1 MNSQTEAKAEHEVQK
16 PEEEIKE
23 PEIKNMDE
31 NFKATTVNKMVMLG
45 VPENELYMSPK
56 MAQHFMEEGDKMK
69 GQLIQFHRSKA
80 YELRLVQ
87 ARFGGVR
94 VCWDEV
100 NGGRYL
106 NDLWG
111 NIWAKVPEDEASAS
125 SSSAS
130 QDKTKRTRS
139 RSPRKP
145 AEEVLELNKA
155 E

>member
-1 MNSQTEAKAEHEVQK
+1 MNSDK
-16 PEEEIKE
+16 EEIKSMEPEIKE
-23 PEIKNMDE
+23 PEIASMDE
-31 NFKATTVNKMVMLG
+31 NFKARTVNKMVMLG
-45 VPENELYMSPK
+45 VPEKELYMSPK

-69 GQLIQFHRSKA
+69 GQLIQFHKSKA

-111 NIWAKVPEDEASAS
+111 NIWTKVPEDEASAS

-145 AEEVLELNKA
+145 AEGVLELNKA
-155 E
+155 K

>member
-1 MNSQTEAKAEHEVQK
+1 MNSQTEAKAEHEVKK
-16 PEEEIKE
+16 PEEEIRE
-23 PEIKNMDE
+23 PNQANEFKNMAE
-31 NFKATTVNKMVMLG
+31 NFKPKTVNKMVMLG
-45 VPENELYMSPK
+45 VSENELYMSPK

-69 GQLIQFHRSKA
+69 GQLIQFHRGRA
-80 YELRLVQ
+80 YELRLCQ

-100 NGGRYL
+100 NGGKYL

-111 NIWAKVPEDEASAS
+111 NIWALPEEEASAS

-139 RSPRKP
+139 RSPRTP
-145 AEEVLELNKA
+145 TERDA
-155 E
+155 